1 MSGIGTDE
9 LPPPPATVNGPFA
22 SNLQVIPV
30 IEGPQILVLW
40 SLPTS
45 PDTTHIKLMRK
56 RLNYSV
62 NDTDGTELVNS
73 TIGLAPNSYVDL
85 NPDEQRAWCYTAF
98 VRHDCSVLW
107 TADTFVAADQT
118 VIPRG
123 WTQVAPRLVDELNIF
138 ALAAFNGKIYGGT
151 YPNAKLYEWN
161 GVDAWVEVANT
172 PGAET
177 DIYSLAVFNNKL
189 YGGTYPNGKL
199 YEWNGSTA
207 WVQVADKLVA
217 EEAILSLAV
226 FNNKLYG
233 GTYPNGKLY
242 EWDGATTWVKVADP
256 LGSETDILSLAVYN
270 GKLYGGTYPG
280 GMLYEWDGATTW
292 VKVADTLGG
301 ETQISALAVYNGEL
315 YGGTAGD
322 AKLYKWNGV
331 DAWVQVATQFGTETN
346 VASLIVHNGKL
357 YGGTSPSGK
366 LVRWNDVNAWVEVAP
381 QRNSEIG
388 ILSLA
393 VLGNKIYGGTA
404 QNGNLFEWESAATD
418 FFYVSRSRGITGA
431 TEPVWPT
438 EIGDTVT
445 DGDIV
450 WECLSVNPGWV
461 ATKKSRG
468 AGFTWDSE
476 YMQRLMFGTVP
487 RVYRNE
493 DAKSTQTKLDAQT
506 DSDYFDAWRAVHEDG
521 LTSRGEFERFLLIFG
536 AALSRMKGAIDFYPR
551 LIDPDEC
558 LPQYLPQLAGILGWE
573 LSTKSSTAQ
582 QRQELLSAVPVYKVK
597 GTSGSME
604 PLARSAATVANVIV
618 DPMSSHILMSNRINR
633 LSARGVDGLAYTSW
647 ALTTVTARG
656 DIVIPTSANRT
667 GYYYQAIQAGTT
679 AASEPTWPTTPGDDV
694 TDGTVTWR
702 TREFSAPHLTADA
715 SIGATSITVA
725 STAEFEVG
733 KTVNIRDDVT
743 TGGEERVIADIPDS
757 VTLEFSPGLANA
769 YTLANDAKVT
779 PAFDWH
785 DDETGFIWDRPTVD
799 EFDGIDPARVRV
811 SGAILDP
818 SALYSFEFLR
828 IWFILAIGE
837 AVSSAELE
845 RLDRLMEQFAPA
857 DTTYVVRIEQE

>member
-73 TIGLAPNSYVDL
+73 PIISAPNSYVDL
-85 NPDEQRAWCYTAF
+85 YPDEQRAWCYTAF
-98 VRHDCSVLW
+98 VRHDCSVSW

-118 VIPRG
+118 VIP
-123 WTQVAPRLVDELNIF
+123 
-138 ALAAFNGKIYGGT
+138 
-151 YPNAKLYEWN
+151 
-161 GVDAWVEVANT
+161 
-172 PGAET
+172 
-177 DIYSLAVFNNKL
+177 
-189 YGGTYPNGKL
+189 
-199 YEWNGSTA
+199 
-207 WVQVADKLVA
+207 
-217 EEAILSLAV
+217 
-226 FNNKLYG
+226 
-233 GTYPNGKLY
+233 
-242 EWDGATTWVKVADP
+242 ATTP
-256 LGSETDILSLAVYN
+256 TG
-270 GKLYGGTYPG
+270 
-280 GMLYEWDGATTW
+280 
-292 VKVADTLGG
+292 
-301 ETQISALAVYNGEL
+301 
-315 YGGTAGD
+315 
-322 AKLYKWNGV
+322 
-331 DAWVQVATQFGTETN
+331 
-346 VASLIVHNGKL
+346 
-357 YGGTSPSGK
+357 
-366 LVRWNDVNAWVEVAP
+366 
-381 QRNSEIG
+381 
-388 ILSLA
+388 
-393 VLGNKIYGGTA
+393 
-404 QNGNLFEWESAATD
+404 

-438 EIGDTVT
+438 EVGDTVT
-445 DGDIV
+445 DGDII
-450 WECLSVNPGWV
+450 WECLSINPGWV

-493 DAKSTQTKLDAQT
+493 DAKSTQTKLDTQK

-647 ALTTVTARG
+647 APSVMTVRG
-656 DIVIPTSANRT
+656 DIIIPTSANRT
-667 GYYYQAIQAGTT
+667 GYYYQVIQAGITDLI
-679 AASEPTWPTTPGDDV
+679 EPTWPTTPGDDV
-694 TDGTVTWR
+694 TDGAGAVTWR
-702 TREFSAPHLTADA
+702 TREFSAPHLTADV

-743 TGGEERVIADIPDS
+743 IGGEERVITDIPDS